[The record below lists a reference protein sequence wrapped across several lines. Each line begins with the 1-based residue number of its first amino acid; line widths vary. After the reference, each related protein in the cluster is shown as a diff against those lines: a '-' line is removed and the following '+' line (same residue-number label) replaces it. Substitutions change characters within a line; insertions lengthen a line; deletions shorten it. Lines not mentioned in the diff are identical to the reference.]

1 MLMRSPLA
9 RDRRRP
15 AGFIRPALP
24 VLATKVPVGDGWLHE
39 LKHDGFRIVALKD
52 GDDVRLWS
60 RNGRNWTVEFA
71 AIATAVMALPV
82 ARIVLDG
89 EAVAHC
95 PEGLPDF
102 HALLGREGS
111 ARACLY
117 AFDLL
122 HLDADDLRALALV
135 ERRALL
141 REHLKRA
148 GDAIMFSDHLGGT
161 DGEAMFRHACA
172 LGLEGIVSK
181 RVTSRYKSGR
191 CLSWVKIKNPGY
203 ERR

>member
-15 AGFIRPALP
+15 PGFIRPALP
-24 VLATKVPVGDGWLHE
+24 VLATTVPVGDGWLHE

-52 GDDVRLWS
+52 GDEVRLWS
-60 RNGRNWTVEFA
+60 RIGRNWSADFL
-71 AIATAVMALPV
+71 AIRAAVMALPA

-102 HALLGREGS
+102 HALLGREGC

-117 AFDLL
+117 AFDVL
-122 HLDADDLRALALV
+122 HVGADDLRGLTLV

-141 REHLKRA
+141 REHLKDADAAIIYSDYIRRGRR
-148 GDAIMFSDHLGGT
+148 GDVPPRLRHGPRRHCLEARRQPLQVRPVPELGE
-161 DGEAMFRHACA
+161 GEEP
-172 LGLEGIVSK
+172 GL
-181 RVTSRYKSGR
+181 
-191 CLSWVKIKNPGY
+191 
-203 ERR
+203 